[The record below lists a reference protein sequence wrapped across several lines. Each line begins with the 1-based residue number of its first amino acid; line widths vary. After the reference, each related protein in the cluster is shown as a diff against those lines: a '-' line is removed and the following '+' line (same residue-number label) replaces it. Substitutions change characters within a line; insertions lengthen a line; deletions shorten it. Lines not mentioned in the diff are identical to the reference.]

1 MLRRMSKVL
10 TRGWVQDYISGV
22 GLPVNARHLQANKIP
37 FVPINRQLIQS
48 HIAKGISFDAAGQ
61 QLFLFDDRLLFI
73 HHTTLGKFRYGQVD
87 LTLYDDICQAE
98 PGWHPSI
105 SIESIVQNQRQ
116 LAALLPKI
124 SIRQFYRDL
133 PYRSR
138 CDFDVNTQTD
148 QPISTLVKNY
158 IVGIEDD

>member
-1 MLRRMSKVL
+1 MLRRMSKVV
-10 TRGWVQDYISGV
+10 TRGWVQDYVSSV
-22 GLPVNARHLQANKIP
+22 GLPVNARHLQANKIL

-61 QLFLFDDRLLFI
+61 QLFLFDDRVLFI
-73 HHTTLGKFRYGQVD
+73 HKIRYGQVD

-105 SIESIVQNQRQ
+105 SIESVVQNQRQ
-116 LAALLPKI
+116 LTALLPKI

-138 CDFDVNTQTD
+138 CDLDINTQAD
-148 QPISTLVKNY
+148 QPISALVKNY